1 MASVRLSIMSHE
13 DVRAFYRKLSES
25 SVLVASYRKLTS
37 GLLGYSSSK
46 IVAFASSHGFE
57 FTKSELAFIRLTNVV
72 DPSPPGL
79 KSIRS
84 IDYFSDYEP
93 TLYPQRPFSNR
104 QFYDKHNRYV
114 DGTVEDDRAGN
125 EGKAVISKPSKQRIA
140 HQIREGVCLRC
151 GCSESFIASDNPS
164 CK

>member
-1 MASVRLSIMSHE
+1 MSH
-13 DVRAFYRKLSES
+13 DAVKAFYKKLSES
-25 SVLVASYRKLTS
+25 SFLADSYNKLTNRW
-37 GLLGYSSSK
+37 LLGYSEKK
-46 IVAFASSHGFE
+46 IVAFAASHGCE

-93 TLYPQRPFSNR
+93 TLHPQRPFSNR

-114 DGTVEDDRAGN
+114 DGTTVNDKA
-125 EGKAVISKPSKQRIA
+125 GKAGKVVLSKPPKRRIA
-140 HQIREGVCLRC
+140 HQIHGGVCLRC